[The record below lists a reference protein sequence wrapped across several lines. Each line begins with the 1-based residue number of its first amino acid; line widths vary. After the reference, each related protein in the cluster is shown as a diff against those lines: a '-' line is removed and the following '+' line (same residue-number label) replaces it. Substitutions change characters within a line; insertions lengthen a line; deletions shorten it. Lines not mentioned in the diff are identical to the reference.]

1 MKTFR
6 SYIAVVLAITFI
18 GITFQSAFIQIS
30 YDLNKGFIA
39 QELCVNKDKP
49 SLKCEGKCYLNKQLQ
64 KTQQKEQDR
73 QGQEINKPIITWSV
87 ADVNVS
93 LLNLYELQY
102 NNVFAELVCTP
113 SAFVKEIE
121 HPPA

>member
-1 MKTFR
+1 MKTLKAH
-6 SYIAVVLAITFI
+6 IAVILAVTFL

-49 SLKCEGKCYLNKQLQ
+49 SLNCEGKCYLNKQLKKAQ
-64 KTQQKEQDR
+64 QQKQDR
-73 QGQEINKPIITWSV
+73 QGQESNKPTITWSV
-87 ADVNVS
+87 ADVNVTS
-93 LLNLYELQY
+93 LGLYQLQY
-102 NNVFAELVCTP
+102 NNSFAEVICNP
-113 SAFVKEIE
+113 SSFVKEIE

>member
-1 MKTFR
+1 MKTLR
-6 SYIAVVLAITFI
+6 SYIAVILAVTFI

-49 SLKCEGKCYLNKQLQ
+49 DLNCEGKCYLKKQLN
-64 KTQQKEQDR
+64 KAQDHK
-73 QGQEINKPIITWSV
+73 QERNSSQNSKLTISWSV
-87 ADVNVS
+87 ADMNVTS
-93 LLNLYELQY
+93 LGLYQSQHNNL
-102 NNVFAELVCTP
+102 FAEVVCNP
-113 SAFVKEIE
+113 STFVKEIE